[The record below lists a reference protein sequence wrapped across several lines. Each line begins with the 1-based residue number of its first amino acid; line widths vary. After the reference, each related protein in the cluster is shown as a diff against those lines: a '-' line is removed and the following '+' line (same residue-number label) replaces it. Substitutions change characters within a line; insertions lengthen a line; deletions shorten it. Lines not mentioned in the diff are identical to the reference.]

1 MAAALL
7 TRHLHGAGVPAEVRS
22 VGTIPTGRPAR
33 AEVVAVLAERG
44 IDISGHVSRPLEARL
59 VGEAD
64 VVLGMAREHVRE
76 AVVMVPDAWSN
87 SFTLKELVRRGE
99 ARPRQGEPLDRWL
112 DGLGAGRD
120 VGELLGASRDD
131 DVEDPVGQPLG
142 AFRQTCLTLDTLV
155 AHLVRI
161 AWPRR
166 S

>member
-7 TRHLHGAGVPAEVRS
+7 ARHLDGAGVPAEVRS

-44 IDISGHVSRPLEARL
+44 IDVSGHVSRPLDARL
-59 VGEAD
+59 VAEAD

-76 AVVMVPDAWSN
+76 AVVMVPDAWNN

-99 ARPRQGEPLDRWL
+99 ERPRHEEPLDHWL
-112 DGLGAGRD
+112 DALGDGRE
-120 VGELLGASRDD
+120 VGELLGASHDD

-142 AFRQTCLTLDTLV
+142 AFRRTCLTLDTLV
-155 AHLVRI
+155 AHLVRV
-161 AWPRR
+161 AWPRG